1 MEKIVNIMKSN
12 EKSSLEYFNEWLDTF
27 LNFEKMPKKN
37 IFWLDTMDY
46 LCNRFYNPQKEY
58 KCYHIAGSKGKG
70 SVSSYISNIL
80 SSAGYNTGLYTSP
93 HILNFSERIRCANN
107 PFPEEIYEQTVK
119 QIVPLV
125 DSIIPENLP
134 NQREAT
140 WFELVTLFAFLTFKN
155 AGCTHCVFE
164 TGMGGRLDA
173 TNVINPEICIITPI
187 ELEHTEFLGDTL
199 EKIATEKAGIIKE
212 NVPVISFNQKPEV
225 KKVLI
230 EKANEKNC
238 KIYFLDEF
246 LKSYN
251 YEINN
256 LKSDITLEFNN
267 LFSRPINTTL
277 NFLGEFQV
285 FNAALACYACKII
298 NPEITEEQ
306 IEEGLSNAFLPGRFE
321 IVNKNYSKKIPTII
335 MDGAHT
341 KDSVTFT
348 FNTFRK
354 LFNNE
359 GKLLFACAYDKNM
372 DEISKLFFEYNF
384 KDIILTKPGLEKGSN
399 LPYLIECVK
408 KINDNSNEKV
418 NLQFDENPQKA
429 IFAAFEQAYN
439 ANEPLLICGSFY
451 LLAEV
456 KRLLQTLQ
464 VD

>member
-1 MEKIVNIMKSN
+1 MDKIMV
-12 EKSSLEYFNEWLDTF
+12 D
-27 LNFEKMPKKN
+27 
-37 IFWLDTMDY
+37 
-46 LCNRFYNPQKEY
+46 LCKYY
-58 KCYHIAGSKGKG
+58 K
-70 SVSSYISNIL
+70 
-80 SSAGYNTGLYTSP
+80 
-93 HILNFSERIRCANN
+93 
-107 PFPEEIYEQTVK
+107 
-119 QIVPLV
+119 
-125 DSIIPENLP
+125 
-134 NQREAT
+134 
-140 WFELVTLFAFLTFKN
+140 
-155 AGCTHCVFE
+155 
-164 TGMGGRLDA
+164 
-173 TNVINPEICIITPI
+173 
-187 ELEHTEFLGDTL
+187 
-199 EKIATEKAGIIKE
+199 
-212 NVPVISFNQKPEV
+212 
-225 KKVLI
+225 
-230 EKANEKNC
+230 
-238 KIYFLDEF
+238 
-246 LKSYN
+246 YN

-256 LKSDITLEFNN
+256 FKSDITLEFSN
-267 LFSRPINTTL
+267 LFSRPIKTTL

-321 IVNKNYSKKIPTII
+321 IIKKNDTKKIPTII

-354 LFNNE
+354 LFNYE

-372 DEISKLFFEYNF
+372 DEISKLFFEYKF

>member
-1 MEKIVNIMKSN
+1 MKSN
-12 EKSSLEYFNEWLDTF
+12 EKSSLEYFNEWLDAF

-70 SVSSYISNIL
+70 SVSSYIANIL
-80 SSAGYNTGLYTSP
+80 SSAGFKTGLYTSP

-199 EKIATEKAGIIKE
+199 EKIAAEKAGIIKE

-267 LFSRPINTTL
+267 LFSRPIKTTL
-277 NFLGEFQV
+277 NFLGLG
-285 FNAALACYACKII
+285 N
-298 NPEITEEQ
+298 
-306 IEEGLSNAFLPGRFE
+306 
-321 IVNKNYSKKIPTII
+321 
-335 MDGAHT
+335 
-341 KDSVTFT
+341 
-348 FNTFRK
+348 
-354 LFNNE
+354 
-359 GKLLFACAYDKNM
+359 
-372 DEISKLFFEYNF
+372 
-384 KDIILTKPGLEKGSN
+384 
-399 LPYLIECVK
+399 
-408 KINDNSNEKV
+408 
-418 NLQFDENPQKA
+418 
-429 IFAAFEQAYN
+429 
-439 ANEPLLICGSFY
+439 
-451 LLAEV
+451 
-456 KRLLQTLQ
+456 
-464 VD
+464 

>member
-1 MEKIVNIMKSN
+1 MNTIKKT
-12 EKSSLEYFNEWLDTF
+12 SLEYFNEWLDSF

-37 IFWLDTMDY
+37 IFWLDTMNY
-46 LCNRFYNPQKEY
+46 LCNRFDNPQKEY
-58 KCYHIAGSKGKG
+58 KAYHIAGSKGKG

-256 LKSDITLEFNN
+256 L
-267 LFSRPINTTL
+267 
-277 NFLGEFQV
+277 
-285 FNAALACYACKII
+285 
-298 NPEITEEQ
+298 
-306 IEEGLSNAFLPGRFE
+306 
-321 IVNKNYSKKIPTII
+321 
-335 MDGAHT
+335 
-341 KDSVTFT
+341 
-348 FNTFRK
+348 
-354 LFNNE
+354 
-359 GKLLFACAYDKNM
+359 
-372 DEISKLFFEYNF
+372 
-384 KDIILTKPGLEKGSN
+384 
-399 LPYLIECVK
+399 
-408 KINDNSNEKV
+408 
-418 NLQFDENPQKA
+418 
-429 IFAAFEQAYN
+429 
-439 ANEPLLICGSFY
+439 
-451 LLAEV
+451 
-456 KRLLQTLQ
+456 
-464 VD
+464 